1 MTNDA
6 SRLRLAPAASAVAAE
21 ASTRQRRLLERAS
34 RARELSIVA
43 AIAIVFVVTTI
54 RNPAFAHGD
63 SIQQLLAGASLVA
76 LLGAG
81 ETMVIVTRNV
91 DLSVG
96 SVLGLS
102 AYLVGDLYKHNA
114 HAPMVLAYAVGIGA
128 GLLCGAINGVITT
141 VLRVPSLV
149 VTLAALYVI
158 RGVDALIVNGKQIDP
173 TSIPSSFQ
181 KLGSADIVNIPWL
194 AILVAVIVAA
204 VAYAMRSFRSC
215 RDLYAIGSNPAAAA
229 LAGVPVGKRVF
240 TAFLVS
246 GGLAGLGGVLFISE
260 FATVASTAGNGYE
273 LLVIAAVVV
282 GGVAIFGGS
291 GTVVGAA
298 LGALL
303 LNMIN
308 QALVASQVSAFWNQ
322 AVAGFLLLAA
332 IAFDR
337 FVSARISHALVTRG
351 GGRGGA

>member
-1 MTNDA
+1 MTTI
-6 SRLRLAPAASAVAAE
+6 AVVT
-21 ASTRQRRLLERAS
+21 TRQRRLLERAS
-34 RARELSIVA
+34 RARELGIIAVIV
-43 AIAIVFVVTTI
+43 IVFAITTI

-63 SIQQLLAGASLVA
+63 SVQQLLAGASLIA

-102 AYLVGDLYKHNA
+102 AYLVGDIYRHNP
-114 HAPMVLAYAVGIGA
+114 HAPLVLAYAVGIGV
-128 GLLCGAINGVITT
+128 GLACGAINGAITT

-173 TSIPSSFQ
+173 TSIPNSFQ
-181 KLGSADIVNIPWL
+181 WLGSADVFNVPWL
-194 AILVAVIVAA
+194 AIIVAVIVAV
-204 VAYAMRSFRSC
+204 VAYSMRSFRSS

-229 LAGVPVGKRVF
+229 LAGVPVGRRVF
-240 TAFLVS
+240 TAFIIS
-246 GGLAGLGGVLFISE
+246 GGLAGLGGVLFLSE
-260 FATVASTAGNGYE
+260 FATVASTAGTGYE
-273 LLVIAAVVV
+273 LLVVAAVVV

-298 LGALL
+298 LGAVL

-337 FVSARISHALVTRG
+337 LVSVRISHALVTRG